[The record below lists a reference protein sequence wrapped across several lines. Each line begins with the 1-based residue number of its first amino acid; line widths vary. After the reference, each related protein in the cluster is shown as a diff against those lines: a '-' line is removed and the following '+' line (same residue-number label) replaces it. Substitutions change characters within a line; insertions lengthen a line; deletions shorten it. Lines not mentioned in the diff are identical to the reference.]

1 MLTENEELYN
11 SGMLEYAG
19 KVNFNAASQNGYLTN
34 ENYKTL
40 RTNILFC
47 GTDIKTIVLTSA
59 RENEGKS
66 TVSAELAKSLAEADK
81 KTVFIDADMR
91 KSVLMRRSAAS
102 RGFCGLSE
110 YLSGQA
116 ELFSAYYAS
125 MYFRIISYRCF
136 GTA

>member
-66 TVSAELAKSLAEADK
+66 TVAANIALSMNRKKKSVLL
-81 KTVFIDADMR
+81 IDADM
-91 KSVLMRRSAAS
+91 KKPSTGS
-102 RGFCGLSE
+102 
-110 YLSGQA
+110 
-116 ELFSAYYAS
+116 
-125 MYFRIISYRCF
+125 
-136 GTA
+136 

>member
-11 SGMLEYAG
+11 SGILEYAG

-81 KTVFIDADMR
+81 KNRFY
-91 KSVLMRRSAAS
+91 RRRYEKIRAYAAQRRVARLLRTFGIS
-102 RGFCGLSE
+102 FR
-110 YLSGQA
+110 SGRA
-116 ELFSAYYAS
+116 
-125 MYFRIISYRCF
+125 FRC
-136 GTA
+136 AL